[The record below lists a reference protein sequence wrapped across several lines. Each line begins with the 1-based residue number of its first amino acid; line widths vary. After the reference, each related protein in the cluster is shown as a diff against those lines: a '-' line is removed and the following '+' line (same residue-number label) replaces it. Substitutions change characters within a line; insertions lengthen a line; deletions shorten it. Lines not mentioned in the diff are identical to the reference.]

1 MSDRSSAESR
11 TSPPPAPRRRV
22 SAGQAELAAIGSDR
36 TPSLAE
42 RLLAPVAAVAVTIA
56 VYGLLATSFAT
67 RLTCRDPDPS

>member
-1 MSDRSSAESR
+1 MSDRSSAENR
-11 TSPPPAPRRRV
+11 TSPPPAPRRRA

-36 TPSLAE
+36 APSLAG
-42 RLLAPVAAVAVTIA
+42 RLLAPLAAVAVTIA